1 MLKSKSK
8 KKERKKKFNKIL
20 DIQPQKHKRTDNSNY
35 YSEEVA
41 KLIIDKIISLSFT
54 KLFNYKIEKD
64 ISKFCITQIQKT
76 INNLM
81 QVSHIDHDTDDI
93 YYSYNMTNNKNYS
106 NSDEKR
112 FKLKRHIKANK
123 KKKQIAEL
131 DLLNLRNKSRD
142 KQIEMVIKEKHFSDF
157 LSLSFEKRKNIYIK
171 SPNKIKYDTEISKKN
186 IWGFINE
193 PKSLSLYR
201 FASHS
206 NNVFPVSQLSNQI
219 KETEE
224 SLTKTKTKF
233 YNYYKSSTNK
243 IKKLY
248 DKEDEIPLKKRIFTI
263 FQMNSLKKIE
273 DKSPKPNEP
282 ENINELRKQ
291 KMEEIEKLKEEEII
305 RKQKLKS
312 KKIIDKTFNL
322 DKVKINFTDK
332 RKNISIKEQKRYIE
346 EQIKKGNFTTD
357 SEGNIILL
365 NEIKPDKLVEDLP
378 LVYSK
383 FKDVYIPNSLPKEK
397 KSIDSEIHHNTNNIN
412 KMRKIGNFDI
422 NMPEYLKYKIEPSGS
437 NFDLINPEIG
447 VIIHEKTK
455 SKSGGIKFFDKYH
468 KFSMNDYNNTLKETL
483 DNEKN
488 NFKEKILENFNKTG
502 DLKKLTSIKEKF
514 KKMNENNFSTIKD
527 EKKLFE
533 KTFTNG
539 LRKVKIKKIK
549 DYKGLNKSQS
559 GILLNNK
566 KYSLFEDLYVHDEN
580 EKYNNDTI
588 FWGNNF
594 ENKNKRNHINNIKVN
609 QKNLFLQKLNGAK
622 TKNNSKNSFRYKLI
636 DSFNKSIILGSR
648 NISGFGNY
656 IGFKNIKN
664 FPIIP
669 LKRNKSNLQMVHH
682 GNATTTNFHRT
693 RTKKNL
699 I

>member
-131 DLLNLRNKSRD
+131 DLLYLRNKSRD

-224 SLTKTKTKF
+224 SLTKTKTQF

-248 DKEDEIPLKKRIFTI
+248 DKEEEIPLKKRIFTI

-291 KMEEIEKLKEEEII
+291 KMEEIEKL
-305 RKQKLKS
+305 
-312 KKIIDKTFNL
+312 
-322 DKVKINFTDK
+322 
-332 RKNISIKEQKRYIE
+332 
-346 EQIKKGNFTTD
+346 
-357 SEGNIILL
+357 
-365 NEIKPDKLVEDLP
+365 
-378 LVYSK
+378 
-383 FKDVYIPNSLPKEK
+383 
-397 KSIDSEIHHNTNNIN
+397 
-412 KMRKIGNFDI
+412 
-422 NMPEYLKYKIEPSGS
+422 
-437 NFDLINPEIG
+437 
-447 VIIHEKTK
+447 
-455 SKSGGIKFFDKYH
+455 
-468 KFSMNDYNNTLKETL
+468 
-483 DNEKN
+483 
-488 NFKEKILENFNKTG
+488 
-502 DLKKLTSIKEKF
+502 
-514 KKMNENNFSTIKD
+514 
-527 EKKLFE
+527 
-533 KTFTNG
+533 
-539 LRKVKIKKIK
+539 
-549 DYKGLNKSQS
+549 
-559 GILLNNK
+559 
-566 KYSLFEDLYVHDEN
+566 
-580 EKYNNDTI
+580 
-588 FWGNNF
+588 
-594 ENKNKRNHINNIKVN
+594 
-609 QKNLFLQKLNGAK
+609 
-622 TKNNSKNSFRYKLI
+622 
-636 DSFNKSIILGSR
+636 
-648 NISGFGNY
+648 
-656 IGFKNIKN
+656 
-664 FPIIP
+664 
-669 LKRNKSNLQMVHH
+669 
-682 GNATTTNFHRT
+682 
-693 RTKKNL
+693 
-699 I
+699 